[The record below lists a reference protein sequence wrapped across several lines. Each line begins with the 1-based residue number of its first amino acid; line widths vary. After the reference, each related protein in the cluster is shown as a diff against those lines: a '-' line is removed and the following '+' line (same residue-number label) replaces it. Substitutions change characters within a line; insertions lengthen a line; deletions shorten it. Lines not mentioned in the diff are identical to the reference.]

1 MYRPKNGT
9 VLDGRFRD
17 AFCHGGTGK
26 GNVSGSPGPGDFTG
40 DIKANAGTALDLAMT
55 DAVRV
60 HPAGH
65 PAGHP
70 AAMDSRAHLGAARE
84 AMTRTVVRTI
94 CVLSSP

>member
-55 DAVRV
+55 DVVRV

-65 PAGHP
+65 PA
-70 AAMDSRAHLGAARE
+70 AVDSRAHLGAARE